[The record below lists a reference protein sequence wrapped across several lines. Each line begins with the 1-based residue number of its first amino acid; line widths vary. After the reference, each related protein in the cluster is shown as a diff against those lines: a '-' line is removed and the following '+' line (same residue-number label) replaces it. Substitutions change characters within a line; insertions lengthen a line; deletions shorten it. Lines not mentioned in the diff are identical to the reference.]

1 MSNTFNS
8 EKCLYLSTR
17 FYKHPFLRSLRK
29 EFGSKGFVLSVVILE
44 MVGEKAMEV
53 KFGRKFR
60 EAVVK
65 EFPEISMHLVTMV
78 VRRMTE
84 EGFLDKRAFQER
96 HVLTPPASY
105 IVSCVDDIYSGEVDR
120 EAPYYFILPKEKTFS
135 SGKRSI
141 NTEGKTINSEETSIN
156 SELIH
161 INTEEINNNT
171 ELCGRNTYKHSISSE
186 CSVNIQN
193 NRQNIQYYG

>member
-44 MVGEKAMEV
+44 MVGEKTMEV

-65 EFPEISMHLVTMV
+65 EFPEISMNLVTMV

-105 IVSCVDDIYSGEVDR
+105 IVSCVDDIYSGKADR
-120 EAPYYFILPKEKTFS
+120 EAPYYFVLPK
-135 SGKRSI
+135 
-141 NTEGKTINSEETSIN
+141 ETSIN
-156 SELIH
+156 SELIR
-161 INTEEINNNT
+161 INTEEKDNNT
-171 ELCGRNTYKHSISSE
+171 ELYGRNTYKHSISSE

>member
-44 MVGEKAMEV
+44 MVGEKTMEV

-65 EFPEISMHLVTMV
+65 EFPEISMNLVTMV

-84 EGFLDKRAFQER
+84 EGFLDRRAFQER

-105 IVSCVDDIYSGEVDR
+105 IVSCVDDIYSGKADR
-120 EAPYYFILPKEKTFS
+120 EAPYYFVFPKETTVSSKT
-135 SGKRSI
+135 RSI
-141 NTEGKTINSEETSIN
+141 NTEEISIN

-161 INTEEINNNT
+161 INTEETDNNT
-171 ELCGRNTYKHSISSE
+171 ELYGRNTYKHSISSE

-193 NRQNIQYYG
+193 NCQNIQYYG

>member
-53 KFGRKFR
+53 KFCRKFR

-65 EFPEISMHLVTMV
+65 EFPEISMNLVTMV

-84 EGFLDKRAFQER
+84 EGFLDRRAFQER

-120 EAPYYFILPKEKTFS
+120 EAPYYFILPKETTVS
-135 SGKRSI
+135 SK
-141 NTEGKTINSEETSIN
+141 KTSIN

-161 INTEEINNNT
+161 INTEVIDNNT